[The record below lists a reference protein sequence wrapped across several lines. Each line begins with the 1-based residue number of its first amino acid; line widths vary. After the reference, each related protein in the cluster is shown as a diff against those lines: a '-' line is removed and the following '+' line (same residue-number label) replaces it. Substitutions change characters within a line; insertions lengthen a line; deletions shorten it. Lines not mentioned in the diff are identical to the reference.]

1 MHPKTRGGSVK
12 TWSEKGGEMSDVIMR
27 SSRDITNFPLSP
39 HSPHHRGKE
48 HSQLVMAAVMMMM
61 SVTTVMMMMVSV
73 VMMAVTAVVMM
84 MSVVSVM
91 VMMVTVMSVV
101 AVVMVFVDP
110 DSAHAEAEA
119 SRSVVVA

>member
-1 MHPKTRGGSVK
+1 MK
-12 TWSEKGGEMSDVIMR
+12 EKGREMSDVIMR

-61 SVTTVMMMMVSV
+61 SVTTVMMMMMSV

-84 MSVVSVM
+84 MSVSVVSVM